1 MAKLNQSWKIL
12 LYYTWFIVVWG
23 AFVRAS
29 GSGDGCGKN
38 WPTCH
43 GELIPSNSSIQ
54 TLIEYIHR
62 ASSGIYGIF
71 VAVLVIITLNV
82 VMKRNKQ
89 NPIMYY
95 KWAVALPI
103 LVFILTIFEA
113 LIGAQL
119 VLSGLVGSNDSWARA
134 ITMIIHLVNTFILV
148 ASIVGTSY
156 ILSISILSTDRSNE
170 NLNKLKLK
178 QNSQNQNHKIDFKK
192 SLFTLCTLG
201 LIFVAALGA
210 LTALGDTLYPA
221 GSLKE
226 GIIQDLAAN
235 TPWLLRLRVLHPL
248 LAVITVYLITTLCY
262 ELLKNKIVKFYLFV
276 TYFTLVV
283 GIINLLLLAPI
294 YMQLIHLLTAQVL
307 WSVHSHLGFQLFIPS
322 IKPEVEQ
329 LV

>member
-1 MAKLNQSWKIL
+1 MSKLNQSWKIL

-71 VAVLVIITLNV
+71 VAVLVVITLNIV
-82 VMKRNKQ
+82 LKRNKEK
-89 NPIMYY
+89 PILYY
-95 KWAVALPI
+95 KWAIALPI
-103 LVFILTIFEA
+103 MVFVLTIFEA

-156 ILSISILSTDRSNE
+156 ILSISILSSGNSND
-170 NLNKLKLK
+170 NLNQLKS
-178 QNSQNQNHKIDFKK
+178 NSNTEPKNLTIQFNKP
-192 SLFTLCTLG
+192 LFLLCTLG
-201 LIFVAALGA
+201 LVFVAALGA

-248 LAVITVYLITTLCY
+248 LAVVTVYFITTLCY
-262 ELLKNKIVKFYLFV
+262 DLLKNKIVRFYLSI
-276 TYFTLVV
+276 TYFTLFIGV
-283 GIINLLLLAPI
+283 INLLLLAPI

-307 WSVHSHLGFQLFIPS
+307 WSVHSHLGFQLLFPS
-322 IKPEVEQ
+322 LKSEIK
-329 LV
+329 

>member
-1 MAKLNQSWKIL
+1 MGKLIQSWKIL

-38 WPTCH
+38 WPTCN

-71 VAVLVIITLNV
+71 VAVIVLVTLNV
-82 VMKRNKQ
+82 VLKRNKQ
-89 NPIMYY
+89 KALLHY
-95 KWAVALPI
+95 KWALALPI
-103 LVFILTIFEA
+103 MVFVLTIFEA

-134 ITMIIHLVNTFILV
+134 LTMIIHLVNTFILV
-148 ASIVGTSY
+148 ASIVGTTY
-156 ILSISILSTDRSNE
+156 VLSIIP
-170 NLNKLKLK
+170 LKFQDPK
-178 QNSQNQNHKIDFKK
+178 QDPNDITTLPIIKNQNLTLDFKK
-192 SLFTLCTLG
+192 SLFAFCTLS

-226 GIIQDLAAN
+226 GVIQDLAEDS
-235 TPWLLRLRVLHPL
+235 PWLLRLRVLHPL
-248 LAVITVYLITTLCY
+248 LAVLTVYFITTLCY
-262 ELLKNKIVKFYLFV
+262 DLLKHKIVKLYLGV
-276 TYFTLVV
+276 TYFTLVIGV
-283 GIINLLLLAPI
+283 INLLLLAPI

-307 WSVHSHLGFQLFIPS
+307 WSVHSHLGFQLFIPKVKKL
-322 IKPEVEQ
+322 I
-329 LV
+329 